1 MSDTRTYYYARVSSR
16 DQNLAR
22 QLEAFRVLGADERS
36 IITDQEI
43 ESSF

>member
-22 QLEAFRVLGADERS
+22 QLEAFRFWAPMS
-36 IITDQEI
+36 AP
-43 ESSF
+43 SSPIRRAARI